1 MADKTFL
8 IFIVSLCL
16 FSITGCSDSLVN
28 VRKEDNKDF
37 SSSRYLTATG
47 IGKSEAEARRQA
59 KAEMSNIFESQVY
72 NETYSNA
79 RSIIGSSEEEIFE
92 KRVESNIQIVSS
104 VKLKG
109 VQIGKTWIDENTG
122 LYNAL
127 AVLDRLQARE
137 HWADELEN
145 IDRMIQGELATV
157 DAATSK
163 MLRLGSLNRIVN
175 LWLQKEAIESRLR
188 VVGFMDEN
196 FAEVDEIDMKSVFQT
211 ISKIRAEMM
220 INVDIMGEQGR
231 RVESHISEFLTERG
245 YVLRDEKEFS
255 NVLITGR
262 VEVQPLQLNNPDVH
276 FVRVT
281 LSVDII
287 DLESGA
293 QIGEIL
299 ENLRKGHIAQSEAVR
314 KAVQGV
320 SAIVSEELIQTFG
333 LKNL

>member
-8 IFIVSLCL
+8 IFIISLCL
-16 FSITGCSDSLVN
+16 FSFTGCSDSSVN
-28 VRKEDNKDF
+28 VRKEDGKDF

-59 KAEMSNIFESQVY
+59 VAEMSNIFEAKVY

-79 RSIIGSSEEEIFE
+79 KSIIGSSEEEVFE
-92 KRVESNIQIVSS
+92 KSVESNIQIVSS

-109 VQIGKTWIDENTG
+109 VQIGKTWIDQKTG
-122 LYNAL
+122 LYNSL
-127 AVLDRLQARE
+127 AVLDRLRARE
-137 HWADELEN
+137 HWVDESEN
-145 IDRMIQGELATV
+145 IDKMIQGELATV

-196 FAEVDEIDMKSVFQT
+196 FAEYDMKSVFQT

-299 ENLRKGHIAQSEAVR
+299 ENLRKGHIDQSEAVR

>member
-8 IFIVSLCL
+8 IFIVSLFL
-16 FSITGCSDSLVN
+16 FSFTGCSDSSIN
-28 VRKEDNKDF
+28 VRKEDGKDF
-37 SSSRYLTATG
+37 SSSRYLTAIG

-59 KAEMSNIFESQVY
+59 VAEMSNIFESKVY
-72 NETYSNA
+72 NETYSNTKA
-79 RSIIGSSEEEIFE
+79 IIGSSEEEVFE
-92 KRVESNIQIVSS
+92 KRVESNIRIVSS

-109 VQIGKTWIDENTG
+109 VKIGKTWVDENTG
-122 LYNAL
+122 LYNSL

-137 HWADELEN
+137 HWTDELEN
-145 IDRMIQGELATV
+145 IDEMIQGELATV
-157 DAATSK
+157 DAAASK
-163 MLRLGSLNRIVN
+163 ILRLGSLNRIVN

-196 FAEVDEIDMKSVFQT
+196 FTEIDMKSVFQT

-220 INVDIMGEQGR
+220 IHVDIMGEQEQS
-231 RVESHISEFLTERG
+231 VESHISEFLTERG

-262 VEVQPLQLNNPDVH
+262 VAVQPLQLNNPDVH

-281 LSVDII
+281 LSVDIV

-293 QIGEIL
+293 QIGEIS
-299 ENLRKGHIAQSEAVR
+299 ENLRKGHIDQSEAVR
-314 KAVQGV
+314 KAVQGI

>member
-8 IFIVSLCL
+8 IFIVSLFL
-16 FSITGCSDSLVN
+16 FSFTGCSDSSIN
-28 VRKEDNKDF
+28 VRKEDGKDF
-37 SSSRYLTATG
+37 SSSRYLTAIG

-59 KAEMSNIFESQVY
+59 VAEMSNIFESKVY
-72 NETYSNA
+72 NETYSNTKA
-79 RSIIGSSEEEIFE
+79 IIGSSEEEVFE
-92 KRVESNIQIVSS
+92 KRVESNIRIVSA

-109 VQIGKTWIDENTG
+109 VKIGKTWVDENTG
-122 LYNAL
+122 LYNSL

-137 HWADELEN
+137 HWTDELEN
-145 IDRMIQGELATV
+145 IDEMIQGELATV
-157 DAATSK
+157 DAAASK
-163 MLRLGSLNRIVN
+163 ILRLGSLNRIVN

-196 FAEVDEIDMKSVFQT
+196 FTEIDMKSVFQT

-220 INVDIMGEQGR
+220 IHVDIMGEQEQS
-231 RVESHISEFLTERG
+231 VESHISEFLTERG

-262 VEVQPLQLNNPDVH
+262 VAVKPLQLNNPDVH

-281 LSVDII
+281 LSVDIV

-293 QIGEIL
+293 QIGEIS
-299 ENLRKGHIAQSEAVR
+299 ENLRKGHIDQSEAVR
-314 KAVQGV
+314 KAVQGI

>member
-1 MADKTFL
+1 MADRTFL
-8 IFIVSLCL
+8 IFIISLCL
-16 FSITGCSDSLVN
+16 FSFTGCSDSSVN
-28 VRKEDNKDF
+28 IRKEDGKDF

-47 IGKSEAEARRQA
+47 IGKSETEARRQA
-59 KAEMSNIFESQVY
+59 VAEMSNIFESKVY

-79 RSIIGSSEEEIFE
+79 KSIIGSSEEEVFE
-92 KRVESNIQIVSS
+92 KSVESNIQIVSS

-127 AVLDRLQARE
+127 AILDRLRARE
-137 HWADELEN
+137 HWVDELEN
-145 IDRMIQGELATV
+145 IDRMIQGELAAV

-196 FAEVDEIDMKSVFQT
+196 FAEYDMKSVFQM

-220 INVDIMGEQGR
+220 IHVDIIGEQGQ

-245 YVLRDEKEFS
+245 YVLRNEKEFS
-255 NVLITGR
+255 NVLIAGR
-262 VEVQPLQLNNPDVH
+262 VDVHPLQLNNPDVH

-281 LSVDII
+281 LSADIV

-293 QIGEIL
+293 QIGEIS
-299 ENLRKGHIAQSEAVR
+299 ENLRKGHIDQSEAVR
-314 KAVQGV
+314 KAVQGI
-320 SAIVSEELIQTFG
+320 SAIVSKELIQFFG